1 MGSLDRTHNSGFMT
15 GIQADSPAPSSDKLQ
30 DALDWVRNN
39 SKLWMGATVVLVLA
53 VGIYL
58 FVGRLRL
65 ITNGNAE
72 RALNNAKQSLA
83 SGNLPLAQSDLEKV
97 YSQYGSTPAGVEA
110 AILLAGL
117 DYDAGKVQDGINL
130 LDKAAGTGAAAN
142 VQATIRSL
150 QGDGYA
156 QMKKLKEAAK
166 QYEAAAAATSFVT
179 EKASLRAKAARTYEQ
194 AGDTATAHKLW
205 ADLATDPS
213 SESVAAEARVR
224 LGELTAAPAK
234 K

>member
-1 MGSLDRTHNSGFMT
+1 MT
-15 GIQADSPAPSSDKLQ
+15 GIQADSPAQSTDRFQ
-30 DALDWVRNN
+30 DALDWARNN
-39 SKLWMGATVVLVLA
+39 SKVWVGATVVLVLA
-53 VGIYL
+53 VGVYL

-65 ITNGNAE
+65 ITNSNAE
-72 RALNNAKQSLA
+72 RALNNAKGSLS

-97 YSQYGSTPAGVEA
+97 FSQYGSTPAGVEA

-130 LDKAAGTGAAAN
+130 LDKAAGTGAASNA
-142 VQATIRSL
+142 QATIRSL

-166 QYEAAAAATSFVT
+166 QYELAAAATSFET
-179 EKASLRAKAARTYEQ
+179 EKASLRAKAARTYQQ
-194 AGDTATAHKLW
+194 AGDTAAAHKIW
-205 ADLATDPS
+205 ADLATDPL

-224 LGELTAAPAK
+224 LGELQAVPAK

>member
-1 MGSLDRTHNSGFMT
+1 MT
-15 GIQADSPAPSSDKLQ
+15 GIQADSPAPSSDKFQ
-30 DALDWVRNN
+30 DTLDWARNN
-39 SKLWMGATVVLVLA
+39 SRLWVGATVVLVLA

-72 RALNNAKQSLA
+72 RALNNAKQSLT
-83 SGNLPLAQSDLEKV
+83 SGNLPLAQSDLDKV

-110 AILLAGL
+110 AILLASL
-117 DYDAGKVQDGINL
+117 DYDGGKIQDGINL

-142 VQATIRSL
+142 ALSTIRNL

-156 QMKKLKEAAK
+156 QMRKLTDAAK
-166 QYEAAAAATSFVT
+166 QYEAAAAATSVEA

-205 ADLATDPS
+205 SDLATDPLT
-213 SESVAAEARVR
+213 ESVAAEARVR
-224 LGELTAAPAK
+224 LGELTAVPAK

>member
-1 MGSLDRTHNSGFMT
+1 MT
-15 GIQADSPAPSSDKLQ
+15 GIQADSPAPSSDKFQ
-30 DALDWVRNN
+30 DTLDWARNN
-39 SKLWMGATVVLVLA
+39 SRVWVGTTVVLVLV

-72 RALNNAKQSLA
+72 RALNNAKQSLT
-83 SGNLPLAQSDLEKV
+83 SGNLPLAQSDLDKV

-110 AILLAGL
+110 AILLASL
-117 DYDAGKVQDGINL
+117 DYDGGKIQDGINL
-130 LDKAAGTGAAAN
+130 LDKAAGTSAAAN
-142 VQATIRSL
+142 ELSTIRNL

-156 QMKKLKEAAK
+156 QLRKLKDAAK
-166 QYEAAAAATSFVT
+166 QYEAAAAATSFEA

-205 ADLATDPS
+205 SDLATDPLT
-213 SESVAAEARVR
+213 ESVAAEARVR
-224 LGELTAAPAK
+224 LGELSVVPAK